1 MSRLRLSVLPRIA
14 RSRSSDIN
22 RRCWCCSR
30 IGWPRSSA
38 RSFSSSKPKVH
49 RERPMGGSLEPLQML
64 IVCCGV
70 CAHSHLGCLGSQVQH
85 VAAARSHSV
94 LNPSNQPPPSR
105 REPLLMLALDVDRQI
120 RCRRT
125 AVLDQQ
131 GDVALATQLVLCRH
145 VQWSVGRPASGRRHV
160 LHRQVRSIIS

>member
-1 MSRLRLSVLPRIA
+1 
-14 RSRSSDIN
+14 
-22 RRCWCCSR
+22 
-30 IGWPRSSA
+30 
-38 RSFSSSKPKVH
+38 
-49 RERPMGGSLEPLQML
+49 MGGSLEPLQML

-70 CAHSHLGCLGSQVQH
+70 CVCVCVCVCVRTATWDALGRKFNMSLLPDRIRYSSHQT
-85 VAAARSHSV
+85 
-94 LNPSNQPPPSR
+94 SR

-120 RCRRT
+120 RCRWT

-145 VQWSVGRPASGRRHV
+145 VQWSIGRPASGRRHV